1 MTKKHAPNQKYK
13 KKQRVQKHNA
23 KKCTQN
29 AIAKVQFAFF
39 LHFNFKPR
47 FLHLFFQNHVCLVWF
62 AFFRLCFFFWAFVY
76 FFRTHVCP
84 VGPWS
89 DLHFFACFSISFFV
103 FCRIACFKCFFGMQ
117 PLVICASPRLSF
129 FAFLFALFLHFFQDV
144 DILEQAQFD
153 STNMY
158 RFKTLMSSLCY
169 SLSPIL
175 ENGE

>member
-1 MTKKHAPNQKYK
+1 MQ
-13 KKQRVQKHNA
+13 VQKRNS
-23 KKCTQN
+23 
-29 AIAKVQFAFF
+29 
-39 LHFNFKPR
+39 HFCSHLSCILPR
-47 FLHLFFQNHVCLVWF
+47 FLHVFFDIMFVQLVPGLICIFLHASPFPFLFFAELHVSSV
-62 AFFRLCFFFWAFVY
+62 
-76 FFRTHVCP
+76 
-84 VGPWS
+84 
-89 DLHFFACFSISFFV
+89 
-103 FCRIACFKCFFGMQ
+103 FFGMQ